1 MSAVVLRAAARCTS
15 SAAGGRMRAWR
26 VHGYEPAEPR
36 LEEARVPALRA
47 PDELLVRVHAA
58 SVNPLDVAMLG
69 GYGARV
75 LNTLRAAEGGEGVEF
90 PLVPGRDFV
99 GVVERAGA
107 AARLR
112 RGERVWGVVP
122 PHRQGTH
129 AQYVVVRDSW
139 AGPAPRALADAAA
152 AGALYA
158 GLTAC
163 GAVRAAA
170 PRPRARVLLLGLGGV
185 GHAALQLLV
194 RERANVVVGCSPDLC
209 ARALQ
214 LGAVDALDRLAPDYD
229 AQLERAGPFDA
240 IVDCAGLG
248 GWEASARRWRFGRYV
263 TLTTPLLREADERGL
278 GLGFASAA
286 LSLLAQN
293 ARACSAQ
300 SARPPGAAVWA
311 PPHVRWVYFMPRA
324 ADIELLRRLAEAGQ
338 FSVCVE
344 RVYAWAAAREAYAR
358 AAGGGARGKLV
369 LDFTDPTDPTQ
380 Q

>member
-139 AGPAPRALADAAA
+139 VIDLAMFCNNYFHIIINMLPLNMSYHATM
-152 AGALYA
+152 LI
-158 GLTAC
+158 
-163 GAVRAAA
+163 AVSKY
-170 PRPRARVLLLGLGGV
+170 L
-185 GHAALQLLV
+185 
-194 RERANVVVGCSPDLC
+194 
-209 ARALQ
+209 
-214 LGAVDALDRLAPDYD
+214 
-229 AQLERAGPFDA
+229 
-240 IVDCAGLG
+240 
-248 GWEASARRWRFGRYV
+248 
-263 TLTTPLLREADERGL
+263 
-278 GLGFASAA
+278 
-286 LSLLAQN
+286 
-293 ARACSAQ
+293 
-300 SARPPGAAVWA
+300 
-311 PPHVRWVYFMPRA
+311 
-324 ADIELLRRLAEAGQ
+324 
-338 FSVCVE
+338 
-344 RVYAWAAAREAYAR
+344 
-358 AAGGGARGKLV
+358 
-369 LDFTDPTDPTQ
+369 
-380 Q
+380 